1 MKPRLFVLLLIA
13 ALLLVLGTIATAC
26 GDDNGGGSDEDA
38 VRDAFEV
45 FTEAQNNFAE
55 GPDRMAEI
63 ATGRFLAVWC
73 SEFMVEDPQIS
84 SVSVTE
90 VGDQKIATVESSRTE
105 NGETIEATLTFV
117 KEDDRWLI
125 DNVAE
130 RPPFVCPR
138 P

>member
-1 MKPRLFVLLLIA
+1 MELRLFVLPFVA
-13 ALLLVLGTIATAC
+13 AVVLALAAAC
-26 GDDNGGGSDEDA
+26 GDDDGGGSDEDA

-45 FTEAQNNFAE
+45 FAEVQNNFAE

-63 ATGRFLAVWC
+63 ATESFLAVWC

-90 VGDQKIATVESSRTE
+90 VGDQKIATVEGSRTE